1 MRSHR
6 SNCVARNSCVA
17 GVCIFFRRATRRRVA
32 SAVTGTVAVKNTSPN
47 AASYWQKMVLNV
59 PRLRPNLQSQAS
71 CLQTHLLR
79 AVRSANR
86 RCAGSVLITS
96 RAGESSCRVLIART
110 GIAMTEARPDNA
122 MHRTFEFDF
131 QSDRTTSG
139 CSSHLVFRNSALRY
153 VHCVCITPSMTTHN
167 RCDCFRR
174 HDHTG
179 QIPGDNLPGR
189 R

>member
-1 MRSHR
+1 MRSNR
-6 SNCVARNSCVA
+6 SRCAVRNSCVA
-17 GVCIFFRRATRRRVA
+17 GVCTFSRKATRKRVA
-32 SAVTGTVAVKNTSPN
+32 SADTGTVAVKTTSPN
-47 AASYWQKMVLNV
+47 AARYWQKMVLNV

-79 AVRSANR
+79 AVPSANR

-139 CSSHLVFRNSALRY
+139 CASHSVFNNSALQY
-153 VHCVCITPSMTTHN
+153 THCVCNTPPMTTHN
-167 RCDCFRR
+167 RCDCFGR